1 MEKKVKSESSGRFE
15 LERNNEASDR
25 KAQKFADVRRRL
37 VAAAVLLDASK
48 KGGLSDRQRRVVLDF
63 AEGKDLALFPSD
75 RENFEAI
82 YKRKKD

>member
-37 VAAAVLLDASK
+37 VAAAVVSMRALPLGSRDFTGSY
-48 KGGLSDRQRRVVLDF
+48 KGVRT
-63 AEGKDLALFPSD
+63 ALVSI
-75 RENFEAI
+75 RANHLTQT
-82 YKRKKD
+82 